1 MGCNVSEGYHR
12 TGLTRT
18 DQASPQLLL
27 ETFPRLG
34 IVCSGNLCSP
44 WLCIFLPGKS
54 SPDYNFVFFPLKQSW
69 EVVNSGQLE
78 DGGKLGLL
86 LGKLD
91 RFKNNISCA
100 LGLLSTLEID
110 LLSPESPL

>member
-1 MGCNVSEGYHR
+1 M
-12 TGLTRT
+12 
-18 DQASPQLLL
+18 
-27 ETFPRLG
+27 
-34 IVCSGNLCSP
+34 
-44 WLCIFLPGKS
+44 
-54 SPDYNFVFFPLKQSW
+54 
-69 EVVNSGQLE
+69 NSGQLE

-110 LLSPESPL
+110 LLSPERPL